1 MDTEKNK
8 EVLKGYTKE
17 NIKEYAKNDKIFRIE
32 NKINNIL
39 PWGILIIMMI
49 GAIYYYFFLK

>member
-1 MDTEKNK
+1 MIAQ
-8 EVLKGYTKE
+8 E